1 MLVIEDGA
9 TPGCNGAERTGRL
22 GRRNFA
28 EPAEAFAHALH
39 PQSAIGIQENVFGP
53 IVIEKGEHLISE
65 FPSQLGF

>member
-9 TPGCNGAERTGRL
+9 PPCCNSAESTGRL
-22 GRRNFA
+22 GWRNFT
-28 EPAEAFAHALH
+28 EPTEAFAHALH

-53 IVIEKGEHLISE
+53 IIIEKGEHLIAK